1 MKARNGF
8 VDYLVDQLEPL
19 GDVTAKSMFG
29 GYGTFSPGV
38 MFGIVSD
45 DEFFLKVDDE
55 SQPEFEREGLSPFI
69 YRGRGKEMPMSYFT
83 APADAVDNS
92 EVRLTWAMKGRDA
105 AMRAAAL
112 KKKKPKRKRPS
123 KAPDR

>member
-29 GYGTFSPGV
+29 GYGIFFRGV
-38 MFGIVSD
+38 MFGLVSD

-55 SQPEFEREGLSPFI
+55 SRPEFEREGLSPFI
-69 YRGRGKEMPMSYFT
+69 YRSKGKEMPMSYFS
-83 APADAVDNS
+83 APADAVDNP
-92 EVRLTWAMKGRDA
+92 EVMLVWAMKGRDA

-112 KKKKPKRKRPS
+112 KKKKPKTKRPNKS
-123 KAPDR
+123 PAR